1 MFLSRPG
8 RAGYLLRQLSGGPM
22 QRVPAQGFE
31 IRTRTSEDGVDMRL
45 NGNDPPKGS
54 LKYVIG
60 VMRPRFLLL
69 AVSCV
74 FLGLSASVW
83 TGHAIHVWHAFL
95 CFLGG
100 VLAHGSVNAF
110 NEYEDVKSGLD
121 FRTTRTPFSGGSGT
135 LVPVPHKLPI
145 ALWTGTLT
153 AAVCIAIGVYFFVLY
168 GWPILAIGA
177 TGLFVIL
184 VYTPWLNKVPF
195 LCLIAPGLGFGT
207 LMVNGTYFAL
217 TGAFSW
223 TALLVS
229 FVPFF
234 LVSNLLLLNQF
245 PDVEADKTVGRRHLP
260 IAVGR
265 KTSARIF
272 AAFIA
277 ATYLT
282 VILGVAIRL
291 TPLWTLIALT
301 SLVFA
306 YPAAKGALE
315 HPDNLEKL
323 GRSMGQNVLSN
334 LIAPVLVGIGL
345 LIG

>member
-1 MFLSRPG
+1 MS
-8 RAGYLLRQLSGGPM
+8 ANKKAS
-22 QRVPAQGFE
+22 
-31 IRTRTSEDGVDMRL
+31 SES
-45 NGNDPPKGS
+45 N
-54 LKYVIG
+54 LKCIIG

-74 FLGLSASVW
+74 FLGLSAAVW
-83 TGHAIHVWHAFL
+83 TGYSINIWHALL
-95 CFLGG
+95 CFAGG
-100 VLAHGSVNAF
+100 VLAHGGVNAF
-110 NEYEDVKSGLD
+110 NEYEDIKSGLD
-121 FRTTRTPFSGGSGT
+121 FKTTRTPFSGGSGT

-145 ALWTGTLT
+145 ALWTGILT
-153 AAVCIAIGVYFFVLY
+153 AVLCVAIGIYFFLLY

-177 TGLFVIL
+177 LGLFVIV
-184 VYTPWLNKVPF
+184 VYTPWLNRMPL

-245 PDVEADKTVGRRHLP
+245 PDVEADRTVGRKHLPITVGRRAS
-260 IAVGR
+260 AV
-265 KTSARIF
+265 IF
-272 AAFIA
+272 AAFVA

-282 VILGVAIRL
+282 IILGVAVKL
-291 TPLWTLIALT
+291 TPLWTLFALI

-306 YPAAKGALE
+306 FPAAKGALE
-315 HPDNLEKL
+315 HSDNLEKL

>member
-1 MFLSRPG
+1 M
-8 RAGYLLRQLSGGPM
+8 
-22 QRVPAQGFE
+22 
-31 IRTRTSEDGVDMRL
+31 
-45 NGNDPPKGS
+45 
-54 LKYVIG
+54 KYVIG

-69 AVSCV
+69 AVACV
-74 FLGLSASVW
+74 FLGLSAAVW
-83 TGHAIHVWHAFL
+83 TGHAIDAWHAFL
-95 CFLGG
+95 CFVGG
-100 VLAHGSVNAF
+100 VLIHGSVNAF

-135 LVPVPHKLPI
+135 LVPVPSKLPI
-145 ALWTGTLT
+145 ALWTGTVT
-153 AAVCIAIGVYFFVLY
+153 AAICVGIGIYFFILY

-177 TGLFVIL
+177 LGLFIVVI
-184 VYTPWLNKVPF
+184 YTPWLNKIPL

-245 PDVEADKTVGRRHLP
+245 PDAEADRTVGRKHLP
-260 IAVGR
+260 ITIGR
-265 KTSARIF
+265 KASAYVF

-282 VILGVAIRL
+282 IILGVIVKL
-291 TPLWTLIALT
+291 TPLWTLSSLV

-306 YPAAKGALE
+306 LPAAKGALD
-315 HPDNLEKL
+315 HPDDPAKLEPSL
-323 GRSMGQNVLSN
+323 GQNVLLD
-334 LIAPVLVGIGL
+334 LITPSLMGIGF

>member
-1 MFLSRPG
+1 M
-8 RAGYLLRQLSGGPM
+8 
-22 QRVPAQGFE
+22 
-31 IRTRTSEDGVDMRL
+31 
-45 NGNDPPKGS
+45 
-54 LKYVIG
+54 KYVIG

-69 AVSCV
+69 AVACV

-83 TGHAIHVWHAFL
+83 TGHAINAWHAFL
-95 CFLGG
+95 CFVGG
-100 VLAHGSVNAF
+100 VLVHGSVNAF
-110 NEYEDVKSGLD
+110 NEYEDIKSGLD

-135 LVPVPHKLPI
+135 LVPVPSKLPI
-145 ALWTGTLT
+145 ALWTGIVT
-153 AAVCIAIGVYFFVLY
+153 AAICVGIGIYFFILY

-177 TGLFVIL
+177 LGLFIVVI
-184 VYTPWLNKVPF
+184 YTPWLNKIPL

-245 PDVEADKTVGRRHLP
+245 PDAEADRTVGRKHLP
-260 IAVGR
+260 ITIGR
-265 KTSARIF
+265 KASAYVF

-282 VILGVAIRL
+282 IILGVIVKL
-291 TPLWTLIALT
+291 TPLWTLSSLV

-306 YPAAKGALE
+306 LPAAKGALD
-315 HPDNLEKL
+315 HPDDPAKLEPSL
-323 GRSMGQNVLSN
+323 GQNVLLD
-334 LIAPVLVGIGL
+334 LITPSLMGIGL

>member
-1 MFLSRPG
+1 M
-8 RAGYLLRQLSGGPM
+8 
-22 QRVPAQGFE
+22 
-31 IRTRTSEDGVDMRL
+31 
-45 NGNDPPKGS
+45 
-54 LKYVIG
+54 KYIIG

-69 AVSCV
+69 AVACV

-83 TGHAIHVWHAFL
+83 TGHAINIWHAVL
-95 CFLGG
+95 CFVGG

-110 NEYEDVKSGLD
+110 NEYEDIRSGLD

-145 ALWTGTLT
+145 ALWTGIIT
-153 AAVCIAIGVYFFVLY
+153 AAICVAIGIYFFIIY

-177 TGLFVIL
+177 LGLFIIVI
-184 VYTPWLNKVPF
+184 YTPWLNRIPL

-207 LMVNGTYFAL
+207 LMVNGTYFAF
-217 TGAFSW
+217 TGTFSW
-223 TALLVS
+223 TAMLVS

-245 PDVEADKTVGRRHLP
+245 PDVEADKTVGRKHLP
-260 IAVGR
+260 IMIGR
-265 KTSARIF
+265 KASACIF

-282 VILGVAIRL
+282 IILGTVIKV
-291 TPLWTLIALT
+291 TPLWTLAGLASMI
-301 SLVFA
+301 FA
-306 YPAAKGALE
+306 VPAAKGALT
-315 HPDNLEKL
+315 HPDNLAKL
-323 GRSMGQNVLSN
+323 APSMGQNVLLN
-334 LIAPVLVGIGL
+334 LTTPVLMGIGL